1 MKIHM
6 RANESEASVCAVALH
21 AFFDEIF
28 IKAALLANE
37 YFHPRPCLLFLKF
50 ASYSAHVAV
59 FANCVKPRRADN
71 SHCPRT

>member
-6 RANESEASVCAVALH
+6 RANESEASVCVCAVALH

-28 IKAALLANE
+28 IKAALANE

-59 FANCVKPRRADN
+59 FANCVRAA
-71 SHCPRT
+71 